1 MDREPVA
8 SSNVESIGYDA
19 AEGMLEVEFKGG
31 AVYQYTGIPQEL
43 YAELCEAGSVGSFIH
58 RRIKNAFACERIE

>member
-19 AEGMLEVEFKGG
+19 AECVLEVEFKGG
-31 AVYQYTGIPQEL
+31 AVYQYNGVPQEL
-43 YAELCEAGSVGSFIH
+43 YNELCEADSVGSFVH
-58 RRIKNAFACERIE
+58 RRIKTASECERIE